1 MKGKTA
7 IDILNNNNGGKEN
20 VNIGVFFNPNGQK
33 YTNSDGTISKG
44 GILVTIV
51 NANIYTRE

>member
-1 MKGKTA
+1 MKGKAT
-7 IDILNNNNGGKEN
+7 IDIFNNNNDGKEN

-33 YTNSDGTISKG
+33 YTNSDGTISKSG
-44 GILVTIV
+44 LLVTIV